1 MLSIFD
7 WFGYQLT
14 MEERY
19 RLIKKAGFSQVMIL
33 WGQRLGRGIDFRLA
47 PEIAR
52 EAGLTIENIHAPTA
66 GQQDLWQSGLKGED
80 VFRCYLQC
88 LQDCREFEI
97 PTLVLHLPADDFPLS
112 KRGLNRMERLV
123 DRAELLGVNIA
134 LENLQ
139 NTQNLAAV
147 FGAIDSPNLGF
158 CYDCCHHYNDAPE
171 VDLLGLYGNRL
182 MGLHLHDN
190 GGASRSCCVQHR
202 LPFDGDLPWKDIMGQ
217 VHGTGYKGATAL
229 EPMYWDYQEL
239 PPDVF
244 LYRAFEKAKHLDNL
258 RGRDH

>member
-19 RLIKKAGFSQVMIL
+19 RLIKKAGFTRVMIL
-33 WGQRLGRGIDFRLA
+33 WGHRLGRGIDYRLA

-52 EAGLTIENIHAPTA
+52 EAGLSIENIHAPTE
-66 GQQDLWQSGLKGED
+66 GQHALWQEGLTGED
-80 VFRCYLQC
+80 VARCYLTC
-88 LQDCREFEI
+88 LEDCREFEV
-97 PTLVLHLPADDFPLS
+97 PTLVIHVPGDDFPLTETGLTRI
-112 KRGLNRMERLV
+112 KRLTAQ
-123 DRAELLGVNIA
+123 AEDWGVNLA

-139 NTQNLAAV
+139 NIQNLKAVFAAV
-147 FGAIDSPNLGF
+147 DSPRLGL

-171 VDLLGLYGNRL
+171 ADLLGLYGNRL

-190 GGASRSCCVQHR
+190 SGASRSCCIQHR
-202 LPFDGDLPWKDIMGQ
+202 LPFDGDIPWQKVMQQIA
-217 VHGTGYKGATAL
+217 GTGYKGATAL
-229 EPMYWDYQEL
+229 EPLYWDYQEL

-244 LYRAFEKAKHLDNL
+244 LYRAFEKAKHLDKL
-258 RGRDH
+258 RRGEF